1 MSSSLHSPEYKK
13 LTDWLKKQREAKGLT
28 MRELGERMGVS
39 HSFIGKIEQQE
50 RRLDIVEYLH
60 YCKAIGID
68 PAEGILIL
76 QKG

>member
-1 MSSSLHSPEYKK
+1 
-13 LTDWLKKQREAKGLT
+13 

-60 YCKAIGID
+60 YCKAIDVD

-76 QKG
+76 EKG